1 MRKTESRLFR
11 SLPALV
17 IFALFGYAATAAAQ
31 REPRNLQP
39 ATPRCDSVADTL
51 LAVNQ
56 SVEGLEGQY
65 RLVLVKTDSVRL
77 PTGVF
82 SGRLFLWTTSPKDS
96 SRNGRKPHPTL
107 DAYNRYFGT
116 TNVDLD
122 AAEAYA
128 HYGGDFWHFKSNPKR
143 EDVDPIRPP
152 ILGFVLKG
160 VNNGTSWQIFWLAV
174 GTLANSRDTGPGLD
188 GMGIGLDV
196 KRINSEGLF
205 GTWGPFGIVKTGRG
219 YFCAYHDAS

>member
-1 MRKTESRLFR
+1 MMVL
-11 SLPALV
+11 LL
-17 IFALFGYAATAAAQ
+17 GYAATAAAQ
-31 REPRNLQP
+31 REPRTLTP

-51 LAVNQ
+51 LSVNQ
-56 SVEGLEGQY
+56 SVDGLEGRY

-77 PTGVF
+77 PTGIF
-82 SGRLFLWTTSPKDS
+82 SGRLFLWPTSPKDS
-96 SRNGRKPHPTL
+96 SRNGRKPHPTF
-107 DAYNRYFGT
+107 DGYNHYFGT
-116 TNVDLD
+116 TNVDMD

-128 HYGGDFWHFKSNPKR
+128 HNGPDFWHFESIPNR
-143 EDVDPIRPP
+143 ADIDPIRPP

-160 VNNGTSWQIFWLAV
+160 VSNGGPWQMFWLAI
-174 GTLANSRDTGPGLD
+174 GTLANSRDTGGGLD

-196 KRINSEGLF
+196 KRINSKGLF